1 MTGRGSSWSR
11 RKAAVA
17 AEAREHERAAADARD
32 AETRAAADRKP
43 DEEVLAELNLPH
55 PDTLQRGDD
64 FSAFLSDAV
73 PERLRRRALRRLW
86 RSNPVLANVDSLVD
100 YGDDFTDGATVI
112 ENIRTAYRIGRGMLS
127 HLDSVAEAPAAEGA
141 PAAAADGSSPVAETA
156 AEADADCA
164 EAPSEG
170 GGDEPRPQPPRRRR
184 MRFAFAETG
193 HGPAA
198 AS

>member
-17 AEAREHERAAADARD
+17 AEARERERAAADARD
-32 AETRAAADRKP
+32 AEARAAVDRKP
-43 DEEVLAELNLPH
+43 DDEVLAELNLPH

-86 RSNPVLANVDSLVD
+86 RSDPVLANVDSLVD

-127 HLDSVAEAPAAEGA
+127 HLDAVAEAPAAEGT
-141 PAAAADGSSPVAETA
+141 PAAADGSRPVAENA
-156 AEADADCA
+156 AEPDAECA

-170 GGDEPRPQPPRRRR
+170 GADEPPPQPPRRRR

-193 HGPAA
+193 RGPAA

>member
-17 AEAREHERAAADARD
+17 AEARERERAAADARD
-32 AETRAAADRKP
+32 AEARAAVDRKP
-43 DEEVLAELNLPH
+43 DDEVLAELNLPH

-127 HLDSVAEAPAAEGA
+127 HLDAVAEAPAAEGT
-141 PAAAADGSSPVAETA
+141 PAAADGRRPVAETA
-156 AEADADCA
+156 AEPDADCA
-164 EAPSEG
+164 EARSEG
-170 GGDEPRPQPPRRRR
+170 GADEPRPQPPRRRR

-193 HGPAA
+193 RGPAA

>member
-17 AEAREHERAAADARD
+17 AEARERERAAADARD

-64 FSAFLSDAV
+64 FSAFLSEAV

-86 RSNPVLANVDSLVD
+86 RSDPVLANVDSLVD

-112 ENIRTAYRIGRGMLS
+112 ENIRTAYRIGRGMLG
-127 HLDSVAEAPAAEGA
+127 HLDAVAEAPAAESA
-141 PAAAADGSSPVAETA
+141 PAAADGSRPVAETA
-156 AEADADCA
+156 AEPDADCA
-164 EAPSEG
+164 EAPAEG
-170 GGDEPRPQPPRRRR
+170 GADEPRPQPPRRRR

-193 HGPAA
+193 RGPVA

>member
-86 RSNPVLANVDSLVD
+86 RSDPVLANVDSLVD

-127 HLDSVAEAPAAEGA
+127 HLDSVAEAPAAEGTS
-141 PAAAADGSSPVAETA
+141 AAADGSRPVADTA
-156 AEADADCA
+156 AEPDVDLA

-170 GGDEPRPQPPRRRR
+170 GADEPPPQPPRRRR

-193 HGPAA
+193 RGPAA

>member
-1 MTGRGSSWSR
+1 MTGRVSSWSR

-17 AEAREHERAAADARD
+17 AEARAHERAAADARD
-32 AETRAAADRKP
+32 AEARAAADRKP

-127 HLDSVAEAPAAEGA
+127 HLDSVAEAPAAESK
-141 PAAAADGSSPVAETA
+141 PAAADGSHPVAEPA
-156 AEADADCA
+156 AEPDADCA
-164 EAPSEG
+164 EARSEEG
-170 GGDEPRPQPPRRRR
+170 SDEPLPQPPRRRR

-193 HGPAA
+193 RGPAA